1 MKTLTAAFCLL
12 AGAAT
17 AQGTVGE
24 IAPEDDPNG
33 FVETIEPD
41 PNVIISPLTG
51 EVITLDGPAAV
62 TPREKVEA
70 GTGAVLRWLDKVSGD
85 VRDIELAP
93 GEAQTLGRL
102 EITLGECRYP
112 VSNAS
117 GEAYAWID
125 VRSVGRETPDFSG
138 WMLASSP
145 ALSALDHPRYDVWV
159 IRCTTA

>member
-1 MKTLTAAFCLL
+1 MRWALMLAALV
-12 AGAAT
+12 AGPAV
-17 AQGTVGE
+17 AQGTIGE

-41 PNVIISPLTG
+41 PNVIVSPLTG
-51 EVITLDGPAAV
+51 EVITLDGPSAA
-62 TPREKVEA
+62 TPRVRVKA

-93 GEAQTLGRL
+93 GEVQRLGRL
-102 EITLGECRYP
+102 DVALGECRYP
-112 VSNAS
+112 EANAS
-117 GEAYAWID
+117 GDAYAWVDI
-125 VRSVGRETPDFSG
+125 RSVGREETDFSG